1 MNKKNKMFSENFE
14 LSFLNSLNSINDFEI
29 PSRPEP
35 PKIEA
40 YENYNKTISE
50 IVKGE
55 IIKVDSFKDL
65 IYVITKNPNQ
75 IVILDQNYN
84 ILKTY
89 LQWQKQGKTIDL
101 PEIKIVKIN
110 PFGEFNFI
118 TYEDSNAWFAST
130 NNIFDYSKIN
140 NLICLSNIR
149 IESFDKLFFY
159 DIFPDLNN
167 KNIVSTIY
175 ENKNSFPSKYF
186 YYNFDIKKG
195 TSFSQ
200 EIKLPTDRDITKIQG
215 FSQSY
220 FNNTEKIFLFK
231 GIMSHSGF
239 SQLFE
244 LKQELDNKVEL
255 ILVLG
260 ETVNSP
266 SFFLSENNLKNLNNE
281 LPVLF
286 FSQGY
291 SAKYVFF
298 TLFLKNAPNNAL
310 IHEIWCGRD
319 NEKFREVKFIEKDN
333 LIFVFLYSTN
343 SPSGE
348 NCKKIILLTNPFGNE
363 DNKKIKNSIIE
374 LEKDLLKNE
383 YIFFNVKENNFNKI
397 YLDSLTTKTTK
408 TFKTI
413 YSNNLTYFDLP
424 YFYNPKYSKYDFQNQ
439 RASIY
444 NKEKKIIGDVDIIQN
459 IFTNNSLLYLIKLDQ
474 NSMNNLELNNFKLIT
489 NSNNEMIN
497 FIFDTTKTRFET
509 KNINLNLIYKN
520 IDNTNL
526 KKSFLNEVS
535 TDTVFAFSSN
545 AASQDFNIVAV
556 NFLKFTFE
564 DKSFKIFDY
573 TNKKI
578 GFIKDNLFYINKT
591 ILNSSTKKIISVS
604 AFNKNK
610 DNLINN
616 PFFNFE
622 VNVNPNEVLNLS
634 ISGKLKEI

>member
-1 MNKKNKMFSENFE
+1 MNKKNKMFSNNFE

-35 PKIEA
+35 PKIEE

-50 IVKGE
+50 IIKGE
-55 IIKVDSFKDL
+55 IIKVDSFNDL
-65 IYVITKNPNQ
+65 IYAITKNPNQ

-89 LQWQKQGKTIDL
+89 SQWQRQGKTIDL
-101 PEIKIVKIN
+101 PEIKIAKIN

-118 TYEDSNAWFAST
+118 TYENSNAYFTST

-140 NLICLSNIR
+140 NLICLSHID
-149 IESFDKLFFY
+149 IKQFDKLFFY

-167 KNIVSTIY
+167 KNIASTIF
-175 ENKNSFPSKYF
+175 EDKNSFPSKYF
-186 YYNFDIKKG
+186 YFNFDIKQG
-195 TSFSQ
+195 IAFSQ
-200 EIKLPTDRDITKIQG
+200 EIKLPEQTTKIQG
-215 FSQSY
+215 YSQSY

-231 GIMSHSGF
+231 GMF
-239 SQLFE
+239 SSRYESKHFE
-244 LKQELDNKVEL
+244 LKQELDNNDNL
-255 ILVLG
+255 ILVIG
-260 ETVNSP
+260 ESIQGIG
-266 SFFLSENNLKNLNNE
+266 FWLSENNLKNLNNE
-281 LPVLF
+281 LPVLYYDRYIN
-286 FSQGY
+286 GKNEY
-291 SAKYVFF
+291 SINIF
-298 TLFLKNAPNNAL
+298 TKDRQTS
-310 IHEIWCGRD
+310 IVRSEWGGRD
-319 NEKFREVKFIEKDN
+319 NFDYQEVKFFEKDN

-348 NCKKIILLTNPFGNE
+348 NYKKIILLTNPFGNE
-363 DNKKIKNSIIE
+363 DNEKIKNSTIE
-374 LEKDLLKNE
+374 LEKDLLKND

-397 YLDSLTTKTTK
+397 YLDSLTTKTTT

-439 RASIY
+439 RVSIY
-444 NKEKKIIGDVDIIQN
+444 NKDKKIIGDVDIIQN
-459 IFTNNSLLYLIKLDQ
+459 VFTNNSLLYLIKLDP

-545 AASQDFNIVAV
+545 AASQEFNIIAV

-564 DKSFKIFDY
+564 DNSFKIFDY

-591 ILNSSTKKIISVS
+591 ILNSSNKKIISVS

-616 PFFNFE
+616 PFFIFE

>member
-40 YENYNKTISE
+40 HENYNKTISE

-89 LQWQKQGKTIDL
+89 LQWQRQGKTIDL

-118 TYEDSNAWFAST
+118 TYENSNAYFTST

-140 NLICLSNIR
+140 NLICLSHID
-149 IESFDKLFFY
+149 IKQFDKLFFY

-175 ENKNSFPSKYF
+175 ENKNFFPSKYF
-186 YYNFDIKKG
+186 FWNFDIKKG
-195 TSFSQ
+195 TAFSQ
-200 EIKLPTDRDITKIQG
+200 EIKLPSDIKKIQG
-215 FSQSY
+215 YSQSY

-231 GIMSHSGF
+231 GIISHSGF

-286 FSQGY
+286 FRQSY

-298 TLFLKNAPNNAL
+298 SLFLKNAPNNEL
-310 IHEIWCGRD
+310 ITEIWCGRD
-319 NEKFREVKFIEKDN
+319 NEKFKEVKVIEKDN

-343 SPSGE
+343 SPSGQ
-348 NCKKIILLTNPFGNE
+348 NHKKIILLTNPFGNE

-439 RASIY
+439 RVSIF

-459 IFTNNSLLYLIKLDQ
+459 VFTNNSLLYLIKLDP

-622 VNVNPNEVLNLS
+622 VNVNPDEVLNLS

>member
-29 PSRPEP
+29 PSKPEP
-35 PKIEA
+35 PKIEL
-40 YENYNKTISE
+40 YENYNKTISD
-50 IVKGE
+50 IIKGE
-55 IIKVDSFKDL
+55 IIKVDSFNDL
-65 IYVITKNPNQ
+65 IYAITKNPNQ

-89 LQWQKQGKTIDL
+89 SQWQRQGKTIDL

-118 TYEDSNAWFAST
+118 TYENPDAWFAST

-140 NLICLSNIR
+140 NLICLSR
-149 IESFDKLFFY
+149 IKINPFDKLFFY

-175 ENKNSFPSKYF
+175 ENKNSFPSKY
-186 YYNFDIKKG
+186 YYCNFDIKQG
-195 TSFSQ
+195 IMFSQ
-200 EIKLPTDRDITKIQG
+200 EIKLPRETTKIQG
-215 FSQSY
+215 YSQSY

-231 GIMSHSGF
+231 GMF
-239 SQLFE
+239 SSRYESKHFE
-244 LKQELDNKVEL
+244 LKQELDNNDNL
-255 ILVLG
+255 ILVIG
-260 ETVNSP
+260 ESIQGIG
-266 SFFLSENNLKNLNNE
+266 FWLSENNLKNLNNE
-281 LPVLF
+281 LPVLYYDRYIN
-286 FSQGY
+286 SKNEY
-291 SAKYVFF
+291 SINIF
-298 TLFLKNAPNNAL
+298 TKDRQTY
-310 IHEIWCGRD
+310 IVKSEWGGRD
-319 NEKFREVKFIEKDN
+319 NFDYQEVKFFEKDN

-348 NCKKIILLTNPFGNE
+348 NYKKIILLTNPFGNE
-363 DNKKIKNSIIE
+363 DNEKIKNSTIE
-374 LEKDLLKNE
+374 LEKDLLKND

-397 YLDSLTTKTTK
+397 YLDSLTTKTTT

-439 RASIY
+439 RVAIY
-444 NKEKKIIGDVDIIQN
+444 NKQKKIIGDVDIIQN
-459 IFTNNSLLYLIKLDQ
+459 VFTNNSLLYLIKLDQ
-474 NSMNNLELNNFKLIT
+474 NSMNNLELNDFKLIT
-489 NSNNEMIN
+489 NSNNQMIN

-535 TDTVFAFSSN
+535 TDTVFAFSTN
-545 AASQDFNIVAV
+545 AASQEFNIIAV

-564 DKSFKIFDY
+564 DNSFKIFDY

-591 ILNSSTKKIISVS
+591 ILNSSNKKIISVS

-616 PFFNFE
+616 PFFIFE

>member
-1 MNKKNKMFSENFE
+1 MNKKNKMFSKNFE

-29 PSRPEP
+29 PSIPEP
-35 PKIEA
+35 PKIEP

-55 IIKVDSFKDL
+55 IIKVDSFNDL
-65 IYVITKNPNQ
+65 IYAITKNPNQ

-89 LQWQKQGKTIDL
+89 SQWQRQGKTIDL
-101 PEIKIVKIN
+101 PEIKIAKIN

-118 TYEDSNAWFAST
+118 TYENSNAYFTST

-140 NLICLSNIR
+140 NLICLSHID
-149 IESFDKLFFY
+149 IKQFDKLFFY

-186 YYNFDIKKG
+186 YCNFDIKKG

-200 EIKLPTDRDITKIQG
+200 EINLPIHRDIRTIQG

-231 GIMSHSGF
+231 GIF
-239 SQLFE
+239 NNTRFE
-244 LKQELDNKVEL
+244 LKQELGNNDNL
-255 ILVLG
+255 ILVIYEPINAIG
-260 ETVNSP
+260 C
-266 SFFLSENNLKNLNNE
+266 FLSENNLKNLNNE
-281 LPVLF
+281 LPVIYYTRFINGKKEYSIRF
-286 FSQGY
+286 FI
-291 SAKYVFF
+291 KDFDTPIF
-298 TLFLKNAPNNAL
+298 TS
-310 IHEIWCGRD
+310 EWGGRD
-319 NEKFREVKFIEKDN
+319 NFDYQEVKFYEKDN
-333 LIFVFLYSTN
+333 LIFIFLYSTN

-439 RASIY
+439 RVSIY
-444 NKEKKIIGDVDIIQN
+444 NKGKKIIGDVDIIQN
-459 IFTNNSLLYLIKLDQ
+459 VFTNNSLLYLIKLDQ

-591 ILNSSTKKIISVS
+591 ILNSSNKKIISVS

>member
-29 PSRPEP
+29 PSIPEP
-35 PKIEA
+35 PKIEP

-55 IIKVDSFKDL
+55 IIKVDSFNDL
-65 IYVITKNPNQ
+65 IYAITKNPNQ

-89 LQWQKQGKTIDL
+89 SQWQRQGKTIDL

-140 NLICLSNIR
+140 NLICLSTIQ

-186 YYNFDIKKG
+186 YCNFDIKKG

-200 EIKLPTDRDITKIQG
+200 EIKLPEQTTKIQG
-215 FSQSY
+215 YSQSY

-231 GIMSHSGF
+231 GMF
-239 SQLFE
+239 SSRYESKHFE
-244 LKQELDNKVEL
+244 LKQELDNNDNL
-255 ILVLG
+255 ILVIG
-260 ETVNSP
+260 ESIQGIG
-266 SFFLSENNLKNLNNE
+266 FWLSENNLKNLNNE
-281 LPVLF
+281 LPVLYYDRYINAKNE
-286 FSQGY
+286 Y
-291 SAKYVFF
+291 SINIF
-298 TLFLKNAPNNAL
+298 TKDRQTS
-310 IHEIWCGRD
+310 IVRSEWGGRD
-319 NEKFREVKFIEKDN
+319 NFDYQEVKFFEKDN

-348 NCKKIILLTNPFGNE
+348 NYKKIILLTNPFGNE
-363 DNKKIKNSIIE
+363 DNEKIKNSTIE
-374 LEKDLLKNE
+374 LEKDLLKND

-439 RASIY
+439 RVSIY
-444 NKEKKIIGDVDIIQN
+444 NKGKKIIGDVDIIQN
-459 IFTNNSLLYLIKLDQ
+459 VFTNNSLLYLIKLDQ

-545 AASQDFNIVAV
+545 AASQEFNIIAV

-564 DKSFKIFDY
+564 DNSFKIFDY

-591 ILNSSTKKIISVS
+591 ILNSSNKKIISVS

-616 PFFNFE
+616 PFFIFE

>member
-29 PSRPEP
+29 PSIPEP
-35 PKIEA
+35 PKIEP

-55 IIKVDSFKDL
+55 IIKVDSFNDL
-65 IYVITKNPNQ
+65 IYAITKNPNQ

-89 LQWQKQGKTIDL
+89 SQWQRQGKTIDL

-140 NLICLSNIR
+140 NLICLSRIQ

-186 YYNFDIKKG
+186 YCNFDIKKG

-200 EIKLPTDRDITKIQG
+200 EIKLPEQTTKIQG
-215 FSQSY
+215 YSQSY

-231 GIMSHSGF
+231 GISSNN
-239 SQLFE
+239 SWCQLFE
-244 LKQELDNKVEL
+244 LKQELDNKDEL

-260 ETVNSP
+260 ETVNS
-266 SFFLSENNLKNLNNE
+266 STFFLSENNLKNLNNE
-281 LPVLF
+281 LPALF
-286 FSQGY
+286 IRDGTSGDRI
-291 SAKYVFF
+291 
-298 TLFLKNAPNNAL
+298 LFELYIKNAPNNSLVA
-310 IHEIWCGRD
+310 EWWGGTD
-319 NEKFREVKFIEKDN
+319 NLKFQEVKFIEKDN

-343 SPSGE
+343 SPSGK

-363 DNKKIKNSIIE
+363 DNEKIKNSTIE

-439 RASIY
+439 RVSIY
-444 NKEKKIIGDVDIIQN
+444 NKGKKIIGDVDIIQN
-459 IFTNNSLLYLIKLDQ
+459 VFTNNSLLYLIKLDQ

-526 KKSFLNEVS
+526 TKSFLNEVS
-535 TDTVFAFSSN
+535 TDTVFAFSTN

>member
-1 MNKKNKMFSENFE
+1 MNKKNKMFSKNFE

-29 PSRPEP
+29 PSIPEP
-35 PKIEA
+35 PKIEP

-55 IIKVDSFKDL
+55 IIKVDSFNDL
-65 IYVITKNPNQ
+65 IYAITKNPNQ

-89 LQWQKQGKTIDL
+89 SQWQRQGKTIDL

-118 TYEDSNAWFAST
+118 TYENSNAYFTST

-140 NLICLSNIR
+140 NLICLSHID
-149 IESFDKLFFY
+149 IKQFDKLFFY

-175 ENKNSFPSKYF
+175 ENKNFFPSKYF
-186 YYNFDIKKG
+186 FWNFDIKKG
-195 TSFSQ
+195 TAFSQ
-200 EIKLPTDRDITKIQG
+200 EIKLPRETTKIQG
-215 FSQSY
+215 YSQSY

-231 GIMSHSGF
+231 GVFRSKY
-239 SQLFE
+239 SQRIFE
-244 LKQELDNKVEL
+244 LKQELDNNDAL
-255 ILVLG
+255 ILVIG
-260 ETVNSP
+260 ESVGGIG
-266 SFFLSENNLKNLNNE
+266 FFLSENNLKNLNNE
-281 LPVLF
+281 LPLLYY
-286 FSQGY
+286 SNAAQGDRY
-291 SAKYVFF
+291 IFELWKYNQDSSVRIVS
-298 TLFLKNAPNNAL
+298 T
-310 IHEIWCGRD
+310 IWGGRD
-319 NEKFREVKFIEKDN
+319 NFAYQEVKFYEKDN
-333 LIFVFLYSTN
+333 LIFIFLYSTN

-363 DNKKIKNSIIE
+363 DNEKIKNSTIE

-439 RASIY
+439 RVSIF

-459 IFTNNSLLYLIKLDQ
+459 VFTNNSLLYLIKLDP

-535 TDTVFAFSSN
+535 TDTVFAFSTN
-545 AASQDFNIVAV
+545 AASQEFNIIAV

-564 DKSFKIFDY
+564 DNSFKIFDY

-591 ILNSSTKKIISVS
+591 ILNSSNKKIISVS

-616 PFFNFE
+616 PFFIFE

>member
-29 PSRPEP
+29 YSKPEP
-35 PKIEA
+35 PKIES

-55 IIKVDSFKDL
+55 IIKVDSFNDL
-65 IYVITKNPNQ
+65 IYAITKNPNQ

-89 LQWQKQGKTIDL
+89 LQWQQQGKTIDL
-101 PEIKIVKIN
+101 PEIKIAKIN
-110 PFGEFNFI
+110 SFGEFNFI
-118 TYEDSNAWFAST
+118 TYEDSDAWFAST

-140 NLICLSNIR
+140 NLICLSR
-149 IESFDKLFFY
+149 IKINPFDKLFFY

-175 ENKNSFPSKYF
+175 ENKNSFPSKY
-186 YYNFDIKKG
+186 YYCNFDIKQG
-195 TSFSQ
+195 IMFSQ
-200 EIKLPTDRDITKIQG
+200 EIKLPEQTTKIQG
-215 FSQSY
+215 YSQSY

-231 GIMSHSGF
+231 GMF
-239 SQLFE
+239 SSRYESKHFE
-244 LKQELDNKVEL
+244 LKQELDNNDNL
-255 ILVLG
+255 ILVIG
-260 ETVNSP
+260 ESIQGIG
-266 SFFLSENNLKNLNNE
+266 FWLSENNLKNLNNE
-281 LPVLF
+281 LPVLYYDRYINAKNE
-286 FSQGY
+286 Y
-291 SAKYVFF
+291 SINIF
-298 TLFLKNAPNNAL
+298 TKDRQTS
-310 IHEIWCGRD
+310 IVRSEWGGRD
-319 NEKFREVKFIEKDN
+319 NFDYQEVKFFEKDN

-348 NCKKIILLTNPFGNE
+348 NYKKIILLTNPFGNE
-363 DNKKIKNSIIE
+363 DNEKIKNSTIE
-374 LEKDLLKNE
+374 LEKDLLKSD

-397 YLDSLTTKTTK
+397 YLDSLTTKSTK

-439 RASIY
+439 RVAIY
-444 NKEKKIIGDVDIIQN
+444 NKQKKIIGDVDIIQN
-459 IFTNNSLLYLIKLDQ
+459 VFTNNSLLYLIKLDQ
-474 NSMNNLELNNFKLIT
+474 NSMNNLELNDFKLIT
-489 NSNNEMIN
+489 NSNNQMIN

-535 TDTVFAFSSN
+535 TDTVFAFSTN
-545 AASQDFNIVAV
+545 AASQEFNIIAV

-564 DKSFKIFDY
+564 DNSFKIFDY

-591 ILNSSTKKIISVS
+591 ILNSSNKKIISVS

-616 PFFNFE
+616 PFFIFE

>member
-29 PSRPEP
+29 PSKPEP
-35 PKIEA
+35 PKIEL
-40 YENYNKTISE
+40 YENYNKTISD
-50 IVKGE
+50 IIKGE
-55 IIKVDSFKDL
+55 IIKVDSFNDL
-65 IYVITKNPNQ
+65 IYAITKNPNQ

-89 LQWQKQGKTIDL
+89 LQWQQQGKTIDL
-101 PEIKIVKIN
+101 PEIKIAKIN
-110 PFGEFNFI
+110 SFGEFNFI
-118 TYEDSNAWFAST
+118 TYEDSDAWFAST

-140 NLICLSNIR
+140 NLICLSHIKINP
-149 IESFDKLFFY
+149 FDKLFFY

-175 ENKNSFPSKYF
+175 ENKNSFPSKY
-186 YYNFDIKKG
+186 YYCNFDIKQG
-195 TSFSQ
+195 IMFSQ
-200 EIKLPTDRDITKIQG
+200 EIKLPRETTKIQG
-215 FSQSY
+215 YSQSY

-231 GIMSHSGF
+231 GMF
-239 SQLFE
+239 SSRYESKHFE
-244 LKQELDNKVEL
+244 LKQELDNNDNL
-255 ILVLG
+255 ILVIG
-260 ETVNSP
+260 ESIQGIG
-266 SFFLSENNLKNLNNE
+266 FWLSENNLKNLNNE
-281 LPVLF
+281 LPVLYYDRYIN
-286 FSQGY
+286 SKNEY
-291 SAKYVFF
+291 SINIF
-298 TLFLKNAPNNAL
+298 TKDRQTY
-310 IHEIWCGRD
+310 IVKSEWGGRD
-319 NEKFREVKFIEKDN
+319 NFDYQEVKFFEKDN

-348 NCKKIILLTNPFGNE
+348 NYKKIILLTNPFGNE
-363 DNKKIKNSIIE
+363 DNEKIKNSTIE
-374 LEKDLLKNE
+374 LEKDLLKND

-397 YLDSLTTKTTK
+397 YLDSLTTKTTT

-439 RASIY
+439 RVAIY
-444 NKEKKIIGDVDIIQN
+444 NKQKKIIGDVDIIQN
-459 IFTNNSLLYLIKLDQ
+459 VFTNNSLLYLIKLDQ
-474 NSMNNLELNNFKLIT
+474 NSMNNLELNDFKLIT
-489 NSNNEMIN
+489 NSNNQMIN

-535 TDTVFAFSSN
+535 TDTVFAFSTN
-545 AASQDFNIVAV
+545 AASQEFNIIAV

-564 DKSFKIFDY
+564 DNSFKIFDY

-591 ILNSSTKKIISVS
+591 ILNSSNKKIISVS

-616 PFFNFE
+616 PFFIFE

>member
-40 YENYNKTISE
+40 HENYNKTISE

-89 LQWQKQGKTIDL
+89 LQWQRQGKTIDL

-118 TYEDSNAWFAST
+118 TYENSNAYFTST

-140 NLICLSNIR
+140 NLICLSHID
-149 IESFDKLFFY
+149 IKQFDKLFFY

-175 ENKNSFPSKYF
+175 ENKNFFPSKYF
-186 YYNFDIKKG
+186 FWNFDIKKG
-195 TSFSQ
+195 TAFSQ
-200 EIKLPTDRDITKIQG
+200 EIKLPRETTKIQG
-215 FSQSY
+215 YSQSY

-286 FSQGY
+286 FRQSY

-298 TLFLKNAPNNAL
+298 SLFLKNAPNNEL
-310 IHEIWCGRD
+310 ITEIWCGRD
-319 NEKFREVKFIEKDN
+319 NEKFKEVKVIEKDN

-343 SPSGE
+343 SPSGQ
-348 NCKKIILLTNPFGNE
+348 NHKKIILLTNPFGNE

-439 RASIY
+439 RVSIY
-444 NKEKKIIGDVDIIQN
+444 NKHKKIIGDVDIIQN
-459 IFTNNSLLYLIKLDQ
+459 VFTNNSLLYLIKLDQ

-591 ILNSSTKKIISVS
+591 ILNSSNKKIISVS

-616 PFFNFE
+616 PFFIFE

>member
-1 MNKKNKMFSENFE
+1 MNKKNKMFSKNFE

-29 PSRPEP
+29 PSIPEP
-35 PKIEA
+35 PKIEP

-55 IIKVDSFKDL
+55 IIKVDSFNDL
-65 IYVITKNPNQ
+65 IYAITKNPNQ

-89 LQWQKQGKTIDL
+89 SQWQRQGKTIDL

-118 TYEDSNAWFAST
+118 TYENSNAYFTST

-140 NLICLSNIR
+140 NLICLSHID
-149 IESFDKLFFY
+149 IKQFDKLFFY

-175 ENKNSFPSKYF
+175 ENKNFFPSKYF
-186 YYNFDIKKG
+186 FWNFDIKKG
-195 TSFSQ
+195 TAFSQ
-200 EIKLPTDRDITKIQG
+200 EIKLPRETTKIQG
-215 FSQSY
+215 YSQSY

-231 GIMSHSGF
+231 GVFRSKY
-239 SQLFE
+239 SQRIFE
-244 LKQELDNKVEL
+244 LKQELDNNDAL
-255 ILVLG
+255 ILVIG
-260 ETVNSP
+260 ESVGGIG
-266 SFFLSENNLKNLNNE
+266 FFLSENNLKNLNNE
-281 LPVLF
+281 LPLLYY
-286 FSQGY
+286 SNAAQGDRY
-291 SAKYVFF
+291 IFELWKYNQDSSVRIVS
-298 TLFLKNAPNNAL
+298 T
-310 IHEIWCGRD
+310 IWGGRD
-319 NEKFREVKFIEKDN
+319 NFAYQEVKFYEKDN
-333 LIFVFLYSTN
+333 LIFIFLYSTN

-363 DNKKIKNSIIE
+363 DNEKIKNSTIE

-439 RASIY
+439 RVSIF

-459 IFTNNSLLYLIKLDQ
+459 VFTNNSLLYLIKLDP

>member
-29 PSRPEP
+29 PSKPEP
-35 PKIEA
+35 PKIEL
-40 YENYNKTISE
+40 YENYNKTISD
-50 IVKGE
+50 IIKGE
-55 IIKVDSFKDL
+55 IIKVDSFNDL
-65 IYVITKNPNQ
+65 IYAITKNPNQ

-89 LQWQKQGKTIDL
+89 SQWQRQGKTIDL

-118 TYEDSNAWFAST
+118 TYENPDACFAST

-140 NLICLSNIR
+140 NLICLSHIK
-149 IESFDKLFFY
+149 IKPFDKLFFY

-175 ENKNSFPSKYF
+175 ENKNSFPSKY
-186 YYNFDIKKG
+186 YYCNFDIKQG
-195 TSFSQ
+195 IMFSQ
-200 EIKLPTDRDITKIQG
+200 EIKLPEQTTKIQG
-215 FSQSY
+215 YSQSY

-231 GIMSHSGF
+231 GMF
-239 SQLFE
+239 SSRYESKHFE
-244 LKQELDNKVEL
+244 LKQELDNNDNL
-255 ILVLG
+255 ILVIG
-260 ETVNSP
+260 ESIQGIG
-266 SFFLSENNLKNLNNE
+266 FWLSENNLKNLNNE
-281 LPVLF
+281 LPVLYYDRYINAKNE
-286 FSQGY
+286 Y
-291 SAKYVFF
+291 SINIF
-298 TLFLKNAPNNAL
+298 TKDRQTS
-310 IHEIWCGRD
+310 IVRSEWGGRD
-319 NEKFREVKFIEKDN
+319 NFDYQEVKFFEKDN

-348 NCKKIILLTNPFGNE
+348 NYKKIILLTNPFGNE
-363 DNKKIKNSIIE
+363 DNEKIKNSTIE
-374 LEKDLLKNE
+374 LEKDLLKND

-397 YLDSLTTKTTK
+397 YLDSLTTKTTT

-439 RASIY
+439 RVAIY
-444 NKEKKIIGDVDIIQN
+444 NKQKKIIGDVDIIQN
-459 IFTNNSLLYLIKLDQ
+459 VFTNNSLLYLIKLDQ
-474 NSMNNLELNNFKLIT
+474 NSMNNLELNDFKLIT
-489 NSNNEMIN
+489 NSNNQMIN

-535 TDTVFAFSSN
+535 TDTVFAFSTN
-545 AASQDFNIVAV
+545 AASQEFNIIAV

-564 DKSFKIFDY
+564 DNSFKIFDY

-591 ILNSSTKKIISVS
+591 ILNSSNKKIISVS

-616 PFFNFE
+616 PFFIFE

>member
-29 PSRPEP
+29 PSKPEP
-35 PKIEA
+35 PKIEL
-40 YENYNKTISE
+40 YENYNKTISD
-50 IVKGE
+50 IIKGE
-55 IIKVDSFKDL
+55 IIKVDSFNDL
-65 IYVITKNPNQ
+65 IYAITKNPNQ

-89 LQWQKQGKTIDL
+89 SQWQRQGKTIDL

-118 TYEDSNAWFAST
+118 TYENPDAWFAST

-140 NLICLSNIR
+140 NLICLSHIKINP
-149 IESFDKLFFY
+149 FDKLFFY

-175 ENKNSFPSKYF
+175 ENKNSFPSKY
-186 YYNFDIKKG
+186 YYCNFDIKQG
-195 TSFSQ
+195 IMFSQ
-200 EIKLPTDRDITKIQG
+200 EIKLPRETTKIQG
-215 FSQSY
+215 YSQSY

-231 GIMSHSGF
+231 GMF
-239 SQLFE
+239 SSRYESKHFE
-244 LKQELDNKVEL
+244 LKQELDNNDNL
-255 ILVLG
+255 ILVIG
-260 ETVNSP
+260 ESIQGIG
-266 SFFLSENNLKNLNNE
+266 FWLSENNLKNLNNE
-281 LPVLF
+281 LPVLYYDRYIN
-286 FSQGY
+286 SKNEY
-291 SAKYVFF
+291 SINIF
-298 TLFLKNAPNNAL
+298 TKDRQTY
-310 IHEIWCGRD
+310 IVKSEWGGRD
-319 NEKFREVKFIEKDN
+319 NFDYQEVKFFEKDN

-348 NCKKIILLTNPFGNE
+348 NYKKIILLTNPFGNE
-363 DNKKIKNSIIE
+363 DNEKIKNSTIV
-374 LEKDLLKNE
+374 LEKDLLKND

-439 RASIY
+439 RVAIY
-444 NKEKKIIGDVDIIQN
+444 NKQKKIIGDVDIIQN
-459 IFTNNSLLYLIKLDQ
+459 VFTNNSLLYLIKLDQ
-474 NSMNNLELNNFKLIT
+474 NSMNNLELNDFKLIT
-489 NSNNEMIN
+489 NSNNQMIN

-535 TDTVFAFSSN
+535 TDTVFAFSTN
-545 AASQDFNIVAV
+545 AASQEFNIIAV

-564 DKSFKIFDY
+564 DNSFKIFDY

-591 ILNSSTKKIISVS
+591 ILNSSNKKIISVS

-616 PFFNFE
+616 PFFIFE

>member
-50 IVKGE
+50 IIKGE

-89 LQWQKQGKTIDL
+89 SQWQRQGKTIDL
-101 PEIKIVKIN
+101 PEIKIAKIN

-118 TYEDSNAWFAST
+118 TYENSNAYFTST

-140 NLICLSNIR
+140 NLICLSHID
-149 IESFDKLFFY
+149 IKQFDKLFFY

-167 KNIVSTIY
+167 KNIASTIF
-175 ENKNSFPSKYF
+175 EDKNSFPSKYF
-186 YYNFDIKKG
+186 YFNFDIKKG
-195 TSFSQ
+195 IAFSQ
-200 EIKLPTDRDITKIQG
+200 EIKLPEQTTKIQG
-215 FSQSY
+215 YSQSY

-231 GIMSHSGF
+231 GVFRSKY
-239 SQLFE
+239 SQRIFE
-244 LKQELDNKVEL
+244 LKQELDNNDAL
-255 ILVLG
+255 ILVIG
-260 ETVNSP
+260 ESVGGIG
-266 SFFLSENNLKNLNNE
+266 FFLSENNLKNLNNE
-281 LPVLF
+281 LPLLYY
-286 FSQGY
+286 SNAAQGDRY
-291 SAKYVFF
+291 IFELWKYNQDSFVPIVS
-298 TLFLKNAPNNAL
+298 T
-310 IHEIWCGRD
+310 IWGGRD
-319 NEKFREVKFIEKDN
+319 NFAYQEVKFYEKDN
-333 LIFVFLYSTN
+333 LIFIFLYSTN

-363 DNKKIKNSIIE
+363 DNEKIKNSTIE
-374 LEKDLLKNE
+374 LEKDLLKSD

-397 YLDSLTTKTTK
+397 YLDSLTTKSTK

-424 YFYNPKYSKYDFQNQ
+424 YFYNSKYSKYDFQNQ
-439 RASIY
+439 RVSIY

-459 IFTNNSLLYLIKLDQ
+459 VFTNNSLLYLIKLDQ
-474 NSMNNLELNNFKLIT
+474 NSMNNLELNDFKLIT
-489 NSNNEMIN
+489 NSNNQMIN

-535 TDTVFAFSSN
+535 TDTVFAFSTN
-545 AASQDFNIVAV
+545 AASQEFNIIAV

-564 DKSFKIFDY
+564 DNSFKIFDY

-591 ILNSSTKKIISVS
+591 ILNSSNKKIISVS

-616 PFFNFE
+616 PFFIFE

>member
-1 MNKKNKMFSENFE
+1 MNKKNKMFSNNFE

-50 IVKGE
+50 IIKGE

-89 LQWQKQGKTIDL
+89 LQWQRQGKTIDL

-118 TYEDSNAWFAST
+118 TYENSNAYFTST

-140 NLICLSNIR
+140 NLICLSHID
-149 IESFDKLFFY
+149 IKQFDKLFFY

-175 ENKNSFPSKYF
+175 ENKNFFPSKYF
-186 YYNFDIKKG
+186 FWNFDIKKG
-195 TSFSQ
+195 TAFSQ
-200 EIKLPTDRDITKIQG
+200 EIKLPRETTKIQG
-215 FSQSY
+215 YSQSY

-286 FSQGY
+286 FRQSY

-298 TLFLKNAPNNAL
+298 SLFLKNAPNNEL
-310 IHEIWCGRD
+310 ITEIWCGRD
-319 NEKFREVKFIEKDN
+319 NEKFKEVKVIEKDN

-343 SPSGE
+343 SPSGQ
-348 NCKKIILLTNPFGNE
+348 NHKKIILLTNPFGNE

-439 RASIY
+439 RVSIY
-444 NKEKKIIGDVDIIQN
+444 NKQKKIIGDVDIIQN
-459 IFTNNSLLYLIKLDQ
+459 VFTNNSLLYLIKLDP

-622 VNVNPNEVLNLS
+622 VNVNPDEVLNLS

>member
-29 PSRPEP
+29 PSKPEP
-35 PKIEA
+35 PKIEL
-40 YENYNKTISE
+40 YENYNKTISD
-50 IVKGE
+50 IIKGE
-55 IIKVDSFKDL
+55 IIKVDSFNDL
-65 IYVITKNPNQ
+65 IYAITKNPNQ

-89 LQWQKQGKTIDL
+89 SQWQRQGKTIDL

-118 TYEDSNAWFAST
+118 TYENPDAWFAST

-140 NLICLSNIR
+140 NLICLSHIKINP
-149 IESFDKLFFY
+149 FDKLFFY

-175 ENKNSFPSKYF
+175 ENKNSFPSKY
-186 YYNFDIKKG
+186 YYCNFDIKQG
-195 TSFSQ
+195 IMFSQ
-200 EIKLPTDRDITKIQG
+200 EIKLPRETTKIQG
-215 FSQSY
+215 YSQSY

-231 GIMSHSGF
+231 GMF
-239 SQLFE
+239 SSRYESKHFE
-244 LKQELDNKVEL
+244 LKQELDNNDNL
-255 ILVLG
+255 ILVIG
-260 ETVNSP
+260 ESIQGIG
-266 SFFLSENNLKNLNNE
+266 FWLSENNLKNLNNE
-281 LPVLF
+281 LPVLYYDRYIN
-286 FSQGY
+286 SKNEY
-291 SAKYVFF
+291 SINIF
-298 TLFLKNAPNNAL
+298 TKDRQTY
-310 IHEIWCGRD
+310 IVKSEWGGRD
-319 NEKFREVKFIEKDN
+319 NFDYQEVKFFEKDN

-348 NCKKIILLTNPFGNE
+348 NYKKIILLTNPFGNE
-363 DNKKIKNSIIE
+363 DNEKIKNSTIE
-374 LEKDLLKNE
+374 LEKDLLKND

-397 YLDSLTTKTTK
+397 YLDSLTTKTTT

-439 RASIY
+439 RVAIY
-444 NKEKKIIGDVDIIQN
+444 NKQKKIIGDVDIIQN
-459 IFTNNSLLYLIKLDQ
+459 VFTNNSLLYLIKLDQ
-474 NSMNNLELNNFKLIT
+474 NSMNNLELNDFKLIT
-489 NSNNEMIN
+489 NSNNQMIN

-535 TDTVFAFSSN
+535 TDTVFAFSTN
-545 AASQDFNIVAV
+545 AASQEFNIIAV

-564 DKSFKIFDY
+564 DNSFKIFDY

-591 ILNSSTKKIISVS
+591 ILNSSNKKIISVS

-616 PFFNFE
+616 PFFIFE

>member
-29 PSRPEP
+29 PSIPEP

-118 TYEDSNAWFAST
+118 TYEDSDAWFAST

-140 NLICLSNIR
+140 NLICLSSIR

-186 YYNFDIKKG
+186 YCNFDIKKG

-200 EIKLPTDRDITKIQG
+200 EIKLPEQTTKIQG
-215 FSQSY
+215 YSQSY

-231 GIMSHSGF
+231 GVFDSKYSSRI
-239 SQLFE
+239 FE
-244 LKQELDNKVEL
+244 LKQELDNNDAL
-255 ILVLG
+255 ILVIG
-260 ETVNSP
+260 ESVGGRG
-266 SFFLSENNLKNLNNE
+266 FFLSENNLKNLNNE
-281 LPVLF
+281 LPLLYYTSAVQGDRYLF
-286 FSQGY
+286 ELWKYNRDSFVPIVFS
-291 SAKYVFF
+291 
-298 TLFLKNAPNNAL
+298 
-310 IHEIWCGRD
+310 IWGGRD
-319 NEKFREVKFIEKDN
+319 NFAYQEVKFYEKDN
-333 LIFVFLYSTN
+333 LIFIFLYSTN

-348 NCKKIILLTNPFGNE
+348 NHKKIILLTNPFGNE
-363 DNKKIKNSIIE
+363 DNEKIKNSTIE
-374 LEKDLLKNE
+374 LEKDLLKND

-439 RASIY
+439 RVSIY

-459 IFTNNSLLYLIKLDQ
+459 VFTNNSLLYLIKLDQ
-474 NSMNNLELNNFKLIT
+474 NSMNNLELNDFKLIT
-489 NSNNEMIN
+489 NSNNQMIN

-535 TDTVFAFSSN
+535 TDTVFAFSTN
-545 AASQDFNIVAV
+545 AASQEFNIIAV

-564 DKSFKIFDY
+564 DNSFKIFDY

-591 ILNSSTKKIISVS
+591 ILNSSNKKIISVS

-616 PFFNFE
+616 PFFIFE

>member
-1 MNKKNKMFSENFE
+1 MNKKNKMFSKNFE

-29 PSRPEP
+29 PSIPEP
-35 PKIEA
+35 PKIEP

-55 IIKVDSFKDL
+55 IIKVDSFNDL

-89 LQWQKQGKTIDL
+89 LQWQRQGKTIDL

-118 TYEDSNAWFAST
+118 TYENSNAYFTST

-140 NLICLSNIR
+140 NLICLSHID
-149 IESFDKLFFY
+149 IKQFDKLFFY

-175 ENKNSFPSKYF
+175 ENKNFFPSKYF
-186 YYNFDIKKG
+186 FWNFDIKKG
-195 TSFSQ
+195 TAFSQ
-200 EIKLPTDRDITKIQG
+200 EIKLPSDIKKIQG
-215 FSQSY
+215 YSQSY
-220 FNNTEKIFLFK
+220 FNNAEKIFLFK
-231 GIMSHSGF
+231 GVFASKS
-239 SQLFE
+239 SQMRIFE
-244 LKQELDNKVEL
+244 LKQELDNNDAL
-255 ILVLG
+255 ILVIG
-260 ETVNSP
+260 ESVHVRG
-266 SFFLSENNLKNLNNE
+266 FFLSENNLKNLNNE
-281 LPVLF
+281 LPLLYYTETSTTDSYIFDLYKHNQDSFESIV
-286 FSQGY
+286 STTWGG
-291 SAKYVFF
+291 K
-298 TLFLKNAPNNAL
+298 
-310 IHEIWCGRD
+310 D
-319 NEKFREVKFIEKDN
+319 NFAYQEVKFIEKDN

-343 SPSGE
+343 SPSGI

-363 DNKKIKNSIIE
+363 DNKIIKNSIIE

-439 RASIY
+439 RVSIY
-444 NKEKKIIGDVDIIQN
+444 NKDKKIIGDVDIIQN
-459 IFTNNSLLYLIKLDQ
+459 VFTNNSLLYLIKLDQ
-474 NSMNNLELNNFKLIT
+474 NSMNNLELNDFKLIT

-535 TDTVFAFSSN
+535 TDTVFAFSTN
-545 AASQDFNIVAV
+545 AASQDFNIVAI

>member
-29 PSRPEP
+29 PSIPEP
-35 PKIEA
+35 PKIEP

-55 IIKVDSFKDL
+55 IIKVDSFNDL
-65 IYVITKNPNQ
+65 IYAITKNPNQ

-89 LQWQKQGKTIDL
+89 SQWQRQGKTIDL

-118 TYEDSNAWFAST
+118 TYENPDACFAST

-140 NLICLSNIR
+140 NLICLSHIKINP
-149 IESFDKLFFY
+149 FDKLFFY

-175 ENKNSFPSKYF
+175 ENKNSFPSKY
-186 YYNFDIKKG
+186 YYCNFDIKQG
-195 TSFSQ
+195 IMFSQ
-200 EIKLPTDRDITKIQG
+200 EINLPTDRDITKIQG

-231 GIMSHSGF
+231 GIFNMR
-239 SQLFE
+239 LFE
-244 LKQELDNKVEL
+244 LKQELDNNDKL
-255 ILVLG
+255 ILVIG
-260 ETVNSP
+260 ESMNGRGC
-266 SFFLSENNLKNLNNE
+266 FLSENNLKNLNNE
-281 LPVLF
+281 LPLLYYSNIATNEENIFELF
-286 FSQGY
+286 
-291 SAKYVFF
+291 KYNQDSFVPIVF
-298 TLFLKNAPNNAL
+298 TT
-310 IHEIWCGRD
+310 WGGRD
-319 NEKFREVKFIEKDN
+319 NFDYQEVKFVEKDN

-343 SPSGE
+343 SPSGI

-397 YLDSLTTKTTK
+397 YLDSLTTKSTK

-424 YFYNPKYSKYDFQNQ
+424 YFYNSKYSKYDFQNQ
-439 RASIY
+439 RVSIY

-459 IFTNNSLLYLIKLDQ
+459 VFTNNSLLYLIKLDQ
-474 NSMNNLELNNFKLIT
+474 NSMNNLELNDFKLIT
-489 NSNNEMIN
+489 NSNNQMIN

-535 TDTVFAFSSN
+535 TDTVFAFSTN
-545 AASQDFNIVAV
+545 AASQEFNIIAV

-564 DKSFKIFDY
+564 DNSFKIFDY

-591 ILNSSTKKIISVS
+591 ILNSSNKKIISVS

-616 PFFNFE
+616 PFFIFE